1 MCHKSF
7 YRPGSIGHFK
17 PTIRV
22 TSINSI
28 GASRVIGVTLLFSYL
43 REHGIEPAATIS
55 DIIINTNNL
64 ILILMA
70 VPKKT
75 IDVENT
81 AKAVDALKE
90 VGYDVKNLVNDAINT
105 KILGITRSAQI
116 FNALD
121 CINLAEK
128 IYYYDMLRAVV
139 NERLDKFFAESE
151 KEL

>member
-1 MCHKSF
+1 
-7 YRPGSIGHFK
+7 
-17 PTIRV
+17 
-22 TSINSI
+22 
-28 GASRVIGVTLLFSYL
+28 
-43 REHGIEPAATIS
+43 
-55 DIIINTNNL
+55 
-64 ILILMA
+64 MA
-70 VPKKT
+70 VPKKV
-75 IDVENT
+75 IDANDAVKT
-81 AKAVDALKE
+81 VDALKE

-139 NERLDKFFAESE
+139 NERLEKFLAESE